1 VPEMFKQE
9 IPKNLPLPA
18 AMVKK
23 EDEKQEDMGKINHDQ
38 RLEEVNQKLA
48 DIQKLMADL
57 NIV

>member
-1 VPEMFKQE
+1 MFKQE

>member
-1 VPEMFKQE
+1 
-9 IPKNLPLPA
+9 
-18 AMVKK
+18 MVKK
-23 EDEKQEDMGKINHDQ
+23 EDEKQEDKGKINHDQ